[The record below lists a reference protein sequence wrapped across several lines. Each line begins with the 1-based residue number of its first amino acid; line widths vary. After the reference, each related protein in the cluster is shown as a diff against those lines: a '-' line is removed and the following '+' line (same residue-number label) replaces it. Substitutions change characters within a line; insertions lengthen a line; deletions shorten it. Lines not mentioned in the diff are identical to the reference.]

1 MPPQRAKKQPA
12 SRSNTSIDSDVVAS
26 FPAPPANTTPAAAEP
41 SATTPDRTSPS
52 KRTVNIT
59 EQQKQVL
66 MDNLQLE
73 ITERARKLRS
83 QYGLLAQGLRSRLE
97 MRVNRIPTALRK
109 TNILDLIEKYSEQPG
124 AEPPTSTIARPMLK
138 PSESAEQLSP
148 VPRRGIKRTSEER
161 DQENADQ
168 DHEQEPELVMPKKRT
183 KTTGNQKKGP
193 PAANS
198 RARTVS
204 RQDQPLQVLSPKS
217 NNSRTYPLSPLKVA
231 QDEKIATRAIQQ
243 MSPLKS
249 NIFNPS
255 ENPASKG
262 KATAGTGRG
271 KKAAATHEKR
281 TTRASLASS
290 TGSATDGTTG
300 TTIVKKAPA
309 TKKTTARSTG
319 TTKSAGSK
327 STAAA
332 KKGKENA
339 PAAAAGRTLRTRA
352 K

>member
-1 MPPQRAKKQPA
+1 MPPPRAKKQPA
-12 SRSNTSIDSDVVAS
+12 SRANASLDSDVVAS
-26 FPAPPANTTPAAAEP
+26 FPAPPANSTPAAAEP
-41 SATTPDRTSPS
+41 RATTPDRTSPS
-52 KRTVNIT
+52 KGTINIT

-109 TNILDLIEKYSEQPG
+109 TNILDLIEKYSDQPG
-124 AEPPTSTIARPMLK
+124 AEPPASTIARPVLR
-138 PSESAEQLSP
+138 PSESSEQLSP

-168 DHEQEPELVMPKKRT
+168 GHEQEPELVMPKKRT

-204 RQDQPLQVLSPKS
+204 RQDQPLQVLSPKD
-217 NNSRTYPLSPLKVA
+217 NNSRTYPRSPIKVA
-231 QDEKIATRAIQQ
+231 EDEKTAIKTIQHT
-243 MSPLKS
+243 SPLKS
-249 NIFNPS
+249 NILSPN
-255 ENPASKG
+255 EQPARRGKG
-262 KATAGTGRG
+262 TAGTGRG
-271 KKAAATHEKR
+271 KKAAATQEKR

-290 TGSATDGTTG
+290 NGSATDGTTG

-309 TKKTTARSTG
+309 AKTARSTG
-319 TTKSAGSK
+319 TAKSAGAK

-339 PAAAAGRTLRTRA
+339 PAATAGRTLRTRA

>member
-1 MPPQRAKKQPA
+1 MPPQRVKKQPA
-12 SRSNTSIDSDVVAS
+12 SRSNASLDSDVVAS
-26 FPAPPANTTPAAAEP
+26 FPDPPANTTSAAATP
-41 SATTPDRTSPS
+41 SAVTPDGIAHS

-109 TNILDLIEKYSEQPG
+109 TNIMDLIEKYSDEPR
-124 AEPPTSTIARPMLK
+124 AEPPASTIARSVLK
-138 PSESAEQLSP
+138 PSESSQSSP
-148 VPRRGIKRTSEER
+148 VPRRGVKRSSEER
-161 DQENADQ
+161 DKENADQ
-168 DHEQEPELVMPKKRT
+168 EHEQEPELVMPKKRA

-217 NNSRTYPLSPLKVA
+217 NNSRTYPRSPLKMA
-231 QDEKIATRAIQQ
+231 EDEKMAIKAVQHT
-243 MSPLKS
+243 SPLKS
-249 NIFNPS
+249 NILSPG
-255 ENPASKG
+255 EKPASKG

-271 KKAAATHEKR
+271 KKA
-281 TTRASLASS
+281 TRASIASS
-290 TGSATDGTTG
+290 NGSATDTTTG
-300 TTIVKKAPA
+300 TTIVKRAPA
-309 TKKTTARSTG
+309 ATGAKKTARNTA
-319 TTKSAGSK
+319 TTKSAGAK
-327 STAAA
+327 ATAAA

-339 PAAAAGRTLRTRA
+339 PAATAGRTLRTRA